1 MKVFEALARWLAES
15 AETPLFGVVGDANAY
30 LVDDFKHRFGG
41 AYVAAASENGAVLM
55 AMGAAMVSGGT
66 GFATVT
72 HGPALTN
79 CVTALVEAV
88 KSNTPLVL
96 LSGAV
101 KPSDRENLQAIDQ
114 RAVILST
121 GAGYERLYTPA
132 SALAD
137 LARATRRARA
147 ERRPVVLDMPAD
159 LLWEATDWQLVSAHV
174 PDLPPGTLTGE
185 ALDNAIGIIAAARAP
200 VVLAGRGAL
209 GAREALIRL
218 AQRIDAPLATTMRA
232 KSLFAGVDHA
242 LGIHGTVSTPAAAE
256 ALARCDCL
264 IAFGASLNFHTTAQ
278 GAFLRD
284 RRIIQIADRAE
295 DLGRNATADVAI
307 LGRAE
312 DVATTFVHWL
322 DEAEIPGSGFTRTL
336 PARGLDTPPPAV
348 ARDPGPGAVDFL
360 STLQQL
366 DRILPA
372 ERTLITDAGRWMV
385 RSYGQ
390 LTVPGPLDHVTTAS
404 FGSIG
409 LGMGA
414 AIGAAATRRD
424 RTAVLVCGDGG
435 FMLGNLTEFH
445 TATRE
450 KLDLIVV
457 VFNDGAY
464 GAEHIQFVEK
474 QRDPAIALFDWPDFC
489 TVARAFGAEATRIS
503 SPESLAALPGILN
516 ARDRTRP
523 FLIDVRLNPD
533 QVAMW

>member
-1 MKVFEALARWLAES
+1 MKVYEALARWLAET
-15 AETPLFGVVGDANAY
+15 ATTPLFGVVGDANAY
-30 LVDDFKHRFGG
+30 LVDAFKHDFGG
-41 AYVAAASENGAVLM
+41 SYVAAASENGAVLM
-55 AMGAAMVSGGT
+55 ALGAAMVSGGT

-79 CVTALVEAV
+79 CTTALAEAV

-101 KPSDRENLQAIDQ
+101 RAADRENLQAIDQ
-114 RAVILST
+114 RAVVLST
-121 GAGYERLYTPA
+121 GAGYERLHSPA

-147 ERRPVVLDMPAD
+147 ERQPVVLDIPAD
-159 LLWEATDWQLVSAHV
+159 LLWEAVDWHPVSATV
-174 PDLPPGTLTGE
+174 PELPPGELTGE

-200 VVLAGRGAL
+200 VVLAGRGAI

-232 KSLFAGVDHA
+232 KSLFARADHV
-242 LGIHGTVSTPAAAE
+242 LGIHGTVSTPAAADI
-256 ALARCDCL
+256 LARCDCL

-284 RRIIQIADRAE
+284 RRIIQIADRAG

-307 LGRAE
+307 LGRSE

-322 DEAEIPGSGFTRTL
+322 DAAEIPGSGFTRTL
-336 PARGLDTPPPAV
+336 PAQGLDTPPPAM

-385 RSYGQ
+385 RSYAQ
-390 LTVPGPLDHVTTAS
+390 FRVPGPLDHVTTAS

-409 LGMGA
+409 LGMGG
-414 AIGAAATRRD
+414 AIGAAAARRD
-424 RTAVLVCGDGG
+424 RTAVLLCGDGG

-445 TATRE
+445 TALRE

-457 VFNDGAY
+457 IFNDGAY

-474 QRDPAIALFDWPDFC
+474 QRDPGIALFDWPDFC
-489 TVARAFGAEATRIS
+489 AVATAFGAAATRIES
-503 SPESLAALPGILN
+503 AESLRALPTILG

-523 FLIDVRLNPD
+523 FLIDIRLNPD
-533 QVAMW
+533 LVTMW